1 MGKNKINRSLIL
13 IFLGYTCVYLDKNII
28 SLSVIPIAQD
38 LGIDAGQKGLI
49 LSAFFLGYTLFQ
61 IPFGFLGN
69 RLGSRKIMTFAILL
83 MGVLMICL
91 GFGFSFIY
99 LILIR
104 FAAGSFAHAGY
115 PSAVS
120 AFVTKEVE
128 PAKRGSIQSSMI
140 ASSGFAGIVGVASCT
155 IANYDWLENDLF
167 CLWHDC
173 AFDWIS
179 DASRNSEKQRTAYR
193 CCWSIQYFFF

>member
-69 RLGSRKIMTFAILL
+69 RLGSRKIIRLFVHLFDPDSFCGGL
-83 MGVLMICL
+83 ICSCRL
-91 GFGFSFIY
+91 SFCGQ
-99 LILIR
+99 R
-104 FAAGSFAHAGY
+104 VCHKGS
-115 PSAVS
+115 
-120 AFVTKEVE
+120 
-128 PAKRGSIQSSMI
+128 
-140 ASSGFAGIVGVASCT
+140 
-155 IANYDWLENDLF
+155 
-167 CLWHDC
+167 
-173 AFDWIS
+173 
-179 DASRNSEKQRTAYR
+179 
-193 CCWSIQYFFF
+193 

>member
-115 PSAVS
+115 
-120 AFVTKEVE
+120 
-128 PAKRGSIQSSMI
+128 QSSMI
-140 ASSGFAGIVGVASCT
+140 ASSGFAGIVGVASRT

-179 DASRNSEKQRTAYR
+179 DASRNSEKQRTAY
-193 CCWSIQYFFF
+193 CFYWSIQYFFF